1 MGRWGDGAG
10 PRPKQGGCC
19 GVTRCGSWLAGLQ
32 TLKYPAGVV
41 AQAPRHGA
49 LQQLHC

>member
-19 GVTRCGSWLAGLQ
+19 GVRRCGSWLQ
-32 TLKYPAGVV
+32 THKHPAGVV